1 MVHTS
6 VHTESRLVG
15 LVDRTEGGVGG
26 WGNERRGEQYN
37 FELGRRPGVY
47 SQYSGN
53 RDDRLIF

>member
-1 MVHTS
+1 M
-6 VHTESRLVG
+6 
-15 LVDRTEGGVGG
+15 
-26 WGNERRGEQYN
+26 RGEVNSN